1 MNDIIYYIDTAID
14 SVDWRNNENKIWYAS
29 DKNFVY
35 TTVKITAALN
45 SYGNIDK
52 DATAEKAREKA
63 LDVMLERFQ
72 RDPNQQLDLFIP
84 DDSAT
89 GNPAIYAE
97 PIKIAG
103 FRIYKFLFSANVNDV
118 LSLLTASA
126 IDVESPQILNPLG
139 PQINIRRC
147 NSTDRG
153 WLVAKS
159 LSVVIGYVRIEA
171 GVNEEFTIPIKE
183 DFNEKL
189 RVYLSMYKD
198 PGDVAPPESFFNNES
213 LLIKTPKKAEKQQF
227 ATTEQEQLIPVNKQI
242 LLYTAGYAS
251 KLESKQE
258 EEQHAAGFVAGVG
271 ETMDNLNSI
280 LAGKNTA
287 LEQLGL
293 PKEATELLGAIWAT
307 PELESLGITQDWT
320 IFGPERKAY
329 ETPQEVKSRKE
340 KLEQYAVSKDVALED
355 AYKAFNYA
363 SKNKDLLSR
372 LGLGGQGARCLDD
385 LVEASNFVTDP
396 DGILNTLYDRMINKL
411 DFKVMAMVLAK
422 VVIEAIPD
430 EYYERNELIKCLFGA
445 DDFKKYLV
453 CQIANSVNQ
462 IESLVN
468 LIKQFVIS
476 IKNMRFDNILDPLK
490 IEKLLK
496 KLIMFAIISAV
507 YLLVNFLLEK
517 LGLDSCDLSL
527 DKIDEFFALDCG
539 SAGAKLGNI
548 GTLSTLAL
556 LSDDAKFRKNV
567 AEVESGIFAF
577 ATLSSDAINNFDD
590 FAKSNIENF
599 GLDISVDQYKQLVQA
614 VDITFSREN
623 LYRLFK
629 GDTSRTIKET
639 LNFIIEEFKI
649 PVTSREAELL
659 FKAAGTVL
667 ADEDFNLEEE
677 EHPSDC
683 DPVDK
688 YQEAASFYQDLP
700 AEAQDYITLETQK
713 VVDTVKDICDKF
725 DTPVTIFDILK
736 MLFNTNDIP
745 LVQEASSAALNYLF
759 DSIDTFYITKVRSA
773 EQSIFVETLGDVNQ
787 AAHWRAYQP
796 KFRIKAEESWES
808 WVSLGFNSIELTEQ
822 RQLSPLYKLTDSM
835 LYQKGLAYGLPP
847 VAAAAGFATIA
858 AYSAFV
864 VIGSIAPAT
873 IALSLFG
880 FGTGAGAALTSVMG
894 LTENIEKGD
903 AEQMKKDFLRTK
915 SDVNLSTR
923 TPGTFWGSLG
933 INALTTITGIAL
945 FTGYGMRLEKGTNF
959 YLDYKK
965 WIDFGNN
972 NLSELDGKLVREH
985 HEAHSWK
992 HIGQNP
998 QRESGGGFIF
1008 EKDAD
1013 GIVSYKY
1020 RHIKKTQGGIDMP
1033 TYSFELLRDEPVLKV
1048 KLSRD
1053 IIGVLTRP
1061 PIWKN
1066 GELTDEVFPA
1076 PGDYDPMIYDL
1087 FIEPAADKNFGD
1099 WKPLRQHPLAVDP
1112 AGQTFID
1119 GDMNYDLQ
1127 ITRRNVNPEFAE
1139 PSEGKIE
1146 TEEKFATELPEAFE
1160 CRTPFKTFEQWFD
1173 DKITSEFGSGELS
1186 QTFSEDYEPLVP
1198 TPTKVGAGLFHDLF
1212 FTNIHFPNQIEVS
1225 FEEWVCGSL
1234 LMFITPYQ
1242 TNYTGE
1248 FSKDD
1253 ISIQF
1258 KNDDLNNYVRIEF
1271 DPFAKPEELPK
1282 GLEVAG
1288 LHKIYEPALKQASE
1302 LFTISEEEE
1311 EEGVIAPANPLV
1323 KSDGITPNCE
1333 KMSIFIK
1340 NPVMRKQRYNH
1351 SIGIVPEKY
1360 VQTEVS
1366 LLEEAYKFEPFY
1378 MQEEYYA
1385 NPLYTKSER
1394 IARRKLFEEQI
1405 WKDILD
1411 VSSIKSSV
1419 FNKLRNNL
1427 LKLKGD

>member
-35 TTVKITAALN
+35 TTVKVTAALN
-45 SYGNIDK
+45 SYGNVDK
-52 DATAEKAREKA
+52 DATTEKAREKA

-139 PQINIRRC
+139 PQINVRRC
-147 NSTDRG
+147 ISTDRG

-171 GVNEEFTIPIKE
+171 GVNEELTIPIKE
-183 DFNEKL
+183 NFNNKL

-227 ATTEQEQLIPVNKQI
+227 ATTDQEQLIPVNKQI

-251 KLESKQE
+251 KLETQQE
-258 EEQHAAGFVAGVG
+258 EKQHAAGFVAGVSEG
-271 ETMDNLNSI
+271 MDNLNSI
-280 LAGKNTA
+280 LADKNTA

-307 PELESLGITQDWT
+307 PELESLGFAQDWT
-320 IFGPERKAY
+320 IFGPERKPY
-329 ETPQEVKSRKE
+329 ETPQEVKSYKE
-340 KLEQYAVSKDVALED
+340 KLAQYAVSKDVALGD

-385 LVEASNFVTDP
+385 LVEAANFVTDP
-396 DGILNTLYDRMINKL
+396 DGVLNTLYDRMINKL

-430 EYYERNELIKCLFGA
+430 ELYERNELIKCLFGA

-453 CQIANSVNQ
+453 CQIANSINQ

-476 IKNMRFDNILDPLK
+476 IKNLRFENILDPLK

-496 KLIMFAIISAV
+496 KLIMFAIISSV
-507 YLLVNFLLEK
+507 YLLINFLLER

-556 LSDDAKFRKNV
+556 LSDDAKFRKGV

-577 ATLSSDAINNFDD
+577 ATLSADAIRNFDD

-639 LNFIIEEFKI
+639 LSFIIEEFNI
-649 PVTSREAELL
+649 PMTSREAELL

-700 AEAQDYITLETQK
+700 TEAQDYITLETQK

-759 DSIDTFYITKVRSA
+759 DSIDTFYTTKVRPL
-773 EQSIFVETLGDVNQ
+773 EQANFIEILGDINQ

-796 KFRIKAEESWES
+796 RFKIESEEKWES
-808 WVSLGFNSIELTEQ
+808 WISLGFNSIELTEG
-822 RQLSPLYKLTDSM
+822 RQLSPLYKLSDSM

-847 VAAAAGFATIA
+847 VAAATGFSAIA
-858 AYSAFV
+858 AYSAYV
-864 VIGSIAPAT
+864 VIAAIPPAT
-873 IALSLFG
+873 IALSLAG
-880 FGTGAGAALTSVMG
+880 FGLAATGALTSIMG

-965 WIDFGNN
+965 WIDFGDNN
-972 NLSELDGKLVREH
+972 FTELDGKLPREH

-998 QRESGGGFIF
+998 QRNNGGGFIF
-1008 EKDAD
+1008 EKDAE
-1013 GIVSYKY
+1013 GSIISYKY
-1020 RHIKKTQGGIDMP
+1020 KHVKSAEGGAVLP
-1033 TYSFELLRDEPVLKV
+1033 TYSFELLRDEPILRV

-1053 IIGVLTRP
+1053 IIGILTRP
-1061 PIWKN
+1061 PIWKD
-1066 GELTDEVFPA
+1066 GKLTDEVFPA
-1076 PGDYDPMIYDL
+1076 PIDYDPQLYDL
-1087 FIEPAADKNFGD
+1087 FIEPAAGVSFGD
-1099 WKPLRQHPLAVDP
+1099 WKPLKQHPIAIDP
-1112 AGQTFID
+1112 AGQTLIE
-1119 GDMNYDLQ
+1119 GEISYDLQ
-1127 ITRRNVNPEFAE
+1127 ITRRNIDPEFAE

-1146 TEEKFATELPEAFE
+1146 VEEKFARELPEAFE
-1160 CRTPFKTFEQWFD
+1160 CRTPFKTFEQWFS
-1173 DKITSEFGSGELS
+1173 DKITSEFGTGELS
-1186 QTFSEDYEPLVP
+1186 ETFSEDYEPLIP
-1198 TPTKVGAGLFHDLF
+1198 TPTKPSGGLFRDLF

-1242 TNYTGE
+1242 TNYEGE
-1248 FSKDD
+1248 FSNE
-1253 ISIQF
+1253 F
-1258 KNDDLNNYVRIEF
+1258 KSDDLNSYVKIEI

-1288 LHKIYEPALKQASE
+1288 LHKIYEPALKQAAQ
-1302 LFTISEEEE
+1302 LFEPTEQEV
-1311 EEGVIAPANPLV
+1311 EEGIVPGNPLV
-1323 KSDGITPNCE
+1323 KSDGITPNVE
-1333 KMSIFIK
+1333 KTRIFIK

-1351 SIGIVPEKY
+1351 SIGVIPEKY
-1360 VQTEVS
+1360 VQTEVC

-1378 MQEEYYA
+1378 MQEDYYA

-1405 WKDILD
+1405 YQDILD
-1411 VSSIKSSV
+1411 VSSIKSEV
-1419 FNKLRNNL
+1419 FNKLRNDL